1 MIIKLELQNFKSLI
15 DNEINLAPLTF
26 FTGLNSS
33 GKSSFLQALRL
44 LAGEQR
50 EILEEFNNLG
60 GFISK
65 GKKSFSLKAS
75 AKTNQYNFTHPD
87 TAKNKLFN
95 TKFAYLSAA
104 RLGPHLSLSSKKENL
119 SGCGSKGEN
128 TLSFL
133 IENESLKIDK
143 AIQQKS
149 KAKYSNT
156 LDAGVQ
162 GWLQHISPD
171 TTLNYRQIKEAFTD
185 VARFDEFN
193 PVHVGFGLSYTLP
206 VIANL
211 LAYSTKEFKGGLLLL
226 ENPEAHLHPA
236 AQTKVGELI
245 AHSAAMGHSQ
255 ILVETHS
262 EHLIFGIRIAV
273 KEKIIAAAKTKFL
286 FFDREKNEEGDITSK
301 IDSPLLNNNAS
312 FDDWPEGFFDETEK
326 SIYRL
331 L

>member
-44 LAGEQR
+44 LAGEKK
-50 EILEEFNNLG
+50 EMMEEFNNLDE
-60 GFISK
+60 FISK
-65 GKKSFSLKAS
+65 GEKFFSVKAS
-75 AKTNQYNFTHPD
+75 TKSQQYEFIHP
-87 TAKNKLFN
+87 TTSNNKLLEA
-95 TKFAYLSAA
+95 KFAYLSAA
-104 RLGPHLSLSSKKENL
+104 RLGPHLSLPSKKENL

-149 KAKYSNT
+149 KAKDSNT

-171 TTLNYRQIKEAFTD
+171 TTLSYRQIKEAFTD

-245 AHSAAMGHSQ
+245 ARSAAMGHSQ

-262 EHLIFGIRIAV
+262 EHIIFGIRIAV
-273 KEKIIAAAKTKFL
+273 KEKIIAAEKTKFL
-286 FFDREKNEEGDITSK
+286 FFDREKNEEGNITSK

>member
-1 MIIKLELQNFKSLI
+1 MMIKKLHFQNFKSI
-15 DNEINLAPLTF
+15 RDNEIHLAPLTF

-44 LAGEQR
+44 LAGEKK
-50 EILEEFNNLG
+50 EMMEEFNNLDE
-60 GFISK
+60 FISK
-65 GKKSFSLKAS
+65 GEKFFSVKAS
-75 AKTNQYNFTHPD
+75 TKSQQYEFRHP
-87 TAKNKLFN
+87 TTSNNKLLEV
-95 TKFAYLSAA
+95 KFAYLSAA
-104 RLGPHLSLSSKKENL
+104 RLGPHLSLPSKKENL

-149 KAKYSNT
+149 KAKDSNT

-171 TTLNYRQIKEAFTD
+171 TTLSYRQIKEAFTD

-226 ENPEAHLHPA
+226 ENLSFANFGIAFLFLKKKGYFLLWNHSHLNFLFL
-236 AQTKVGELI
+236 KVGLDGVLI
-245 AHSAAMGHSQ
+245 
-255 ILVETHS
+255 
-262 EHLIFGIRIAV
+262 
-273 KEKIIAAAKTKFL
+273 
-286 FFDREKNEEGDITSK
+286 
-301 IDSPLLNNNAS
+301 
-312 FDDWPEGFFDETEK
+312 
-326 SIYRL
+326 
-331 L
+331 